1 MRDDD
6 NRARPNSG
14 GKRSKG
20 SNYVIII
27 CREIIF
33 YDMELLWQLRERNF
47 GKGNMILHCI
57 LFPQYW

>member
-1 MRDDD
+1 MMTG
-6 NRARPNSG
+6 RAQILAANG
-14 GKRSKG
+14 AKVC